1 VWFIN
6 AIYKK
11 LFGQDMDSQVK
22 FIIAVLIAF
31 GWSYIPMGVGNDI
44 VARIRDAVGIAT
56 GMAGLYQFSGGVAS
70 KVKPVIAAPVIQPTV
85 EPQEPITH
93 QSGI

>member
-22 FIIAVLIAF
+22 FIVAVLIAF
-31 GWSYIPMGVGNDI
+31 GWTYVPVGVGSDI
-44 VARIRDAVGIAT
+44 VTRIRDAVGIAT
-56 GMAGLYQFSGGVAS
+56 GMAGLYQFSAGVAS
-70 KVKPVIAAPVIQPTV
+70 KVKPVV
-85 EPQEPITH
+85 EPVDPPVVFHEEPLTH
-93 QSGI
+93 QAGI